1 MKQYKLQCKLKEGS
15 NSVTMYE
22 PYNRTTGRQI
32 LRQTL
37 TWTDGQKKDRHTESQ
52 RNQEPD
58 RQMDR
63 QNKTQTY

>member
-1 MKQYKLQCKLKEGS
+1 
-15 NSVTMYE
+15 MYE
-22 PYNRTTGRQI
+22 PYNRTTSRQI